1 MLKRRSRAGVRRPY
15 KSTKMILGFLLPGA
29 MNLPR
34 SVPFHNDL
42 DKLLGEWSSVGEPLL
57 WLVSVSSGIIFC
69 ELVRSSSS
77 PRLLR
82 TSADRVDIVYSIRLS
97 RVS

>member
-15 KSTKMILGFLLPGA
+15 KSTKMILGSLLPGA

-69 ELVRSSSS
+69 ELVRSSS
-77 PRLLR
+77 PWLLR
-82 TSADRVDIVYSIRLS
+82 TSADCMDIVYSIRLS
-97 RVS
+97 GVS